1 MVEALPGLDE
11 GRGVVGGRHL
21 VALQTFDIARLTT
34 HAVPVV
40 PEGFI
45 AVSGMGPREDS
56 NGSGK
61 TSFLIAVSVLLADPQ
76 WRFESNGGRYASEI
90 LFKPDAAGV
99 DRAQQASAAPHG
111 YVIGV
116 FAEPDRAP
124 ASALTVWV
132 RIATTAP
139 YVQVKW
145 VQGLHVADGATHTER
160 TQQADALWRELGG
173 GVVSARR
180 MAGELY
186 GNAPRCLT
194 YLDTA
199 LRPSVPSLLSQQLSE
214 MEPEAIGAS
223 LIALS
228 GMTELLEQEEA
239 LRGQALNRRVRMDQV
254 RKENEEADTT
264 DEAVLS
270 GVRARDAARLAL
282 EEGQSQ
288 WRRYV
293 ATCYVRA
300 TKANRELVAKGG
312 GLRKAAA
319 ECREDAQGAR
329 DALDALRAATGLSEV
344 AGVARQTWSDAQDLL
359 RQAER
364 RRTQLETRKEDLKG
378 KRAKLLPQADGWQ
391 GTSPDTA
398 RQLLEAARGREF
410 TACRD
415 LQDAQEAVNAAERVL
430 AEVEQGR
437 HGQAGA
443 AIAVLETAGID
454 AVGLLDQLDLSE
466 AARAVWE
473 PRLSPWRDAV
483 VVDAGRADEALEVL
497 RSLPGALVVTADPV
511 GAPTAMFDGVSSDR
525 CISGFLTALE
535 QRLAALSCP
544 SGARDDRLHL
554 TVVGGFPDPLAGR
567 ALRLQRA
574 KQDLEARRGD
584 VESAGNVQREKR
596 AARVLAEGEHRAATA
611 MQQLGELQEREVELD
626 KQLAAVVGAMG
637 EVVDD
642 VAQKLAA
649 YEKAR
654 DLAASHAEKV
664 KTAALT
670 ARAAAEAA
678 RAAGQAVAALE
689 RERERLQ
696 VEAWQARWGGSLE
709 EAADELAAP
718 EGRSPRPGLLHRA
731 VEGRLRLAY
740 ERYGLR
746 EGQPADMHEDLLRG
760 MELCSDLA
768 AQDPATPPVVG
779 FEDAASPLRI
789 RLDGQADMDRVTAA
803 RIEAERGLRQGAW
816 DELVAGVDE
825 SAQQLTTL
833 QDMIEQHLDGLFKQI
848 DQAFN
853 QLDLQRPGGHGAT
866 LEVHSVRPDGPRPW
880 RWEVTPRWKRS
891 PYSRFISYRENAN
904 SAQVKVYAV
913 QLVLAALLADSET
926 QGRVLILDELGNSLG
941 ENNRKDLL
949 ASLRDVAARRRIT
962 ILGTCQDSVL
972 TDAADVC
979 DELLWFTHAS
989 ASDVYNQPTCAW
1001 AYDADTGRVE
1011 LTADWL
1017 TAGRPHV

>member
-1 MVEALPGLDE
+1 MAEALPGLDE

-76 WRFESNGGRYASEI
+76 WRFESNGGRYASGI

-139 YVQVKW
+139 YVQAKW
-145 VQGLHVADGATHTER
+145 VQGLHVADGVTHAER
-160 TQQADALWRELGG
+160 TQQADVLWRELGS

-180 MAGELY
+180 MAEELY

-199 LRPSVPSLLSQQLSE
+199 LRPAVPSLLSQQLSE

-228 GMTELLEQEEA
+228 GMTELLEQEET
-239 LRGQALNRRVRMDQV
+239 LRGQALDRRVRMEQV
-254 RKENEEADTT
+254 RKENEEADAAA
-264 DEAVLS
+264 ENVLS

-282 EEGQSQ
+282 QEGQSQ
-288 WRRYV
+288 WRQYV
-293 ATCYVRA
+293 AACYVQAAESDRA
-300 TKANRELVAKGG
+300 HMDKGG
-312 GLRKAAA
+312 ELQKAAKK
-319 ECREDAQGAR
+319 CREAAQGAQE
-329 DALDALRAATGLSEV
+329 ALRALRAATDLSEA
-344 AGVARQTWSDAQDLL
+344 AGAARQAWSDAQDLL

-364 RRTQLETRKEDLKG
+364 QRTQLETRKEDLKG
-378 KRAKLLPQADGWQ
+378 RRAQLLPQADGWQ
-391 GTSPDTA
+391 GTSLDTA
-398 RQLLEAARGREF
+398 RQRLEAARAEEF
-410 TACRD
+410 TAGRD
-415 LQDAQEAVNAAERVL
+415 LHDAQEAVKAAQRVL
-430 AEVEQGR
+430 AEVERGR
-437 HGQAGA
+437 HGQAGE
-443 AIAVLETAGID
+443 AIAVLEAAGIS
-454 AVGLLDQLDLSE
+454 AVGLMDQLHLSE
-466 AARAVWE
+466 AARTVWE
-473 PRLSPWRDAV
+473 PRLSPWREAV
-483 VVDAGRADEALEVL
+483 VVGAEQADEALRAL
-497 RSLPGALVVTADPV
+497 RSLPGALVVAADPA
-511 GAPTAMFDGVSSDR
+511 GAPTAVLDGVSSDR
-525 CISGFLTALE
+525 SVSGFLTALE
-535 QRLAALSCP
+535 RRLAALSSP
-544 SGARDDRLHL
+544 SGARDHRLHL
-554 TVVGGFPDPLAGR
+554 TVVGGFADPLAGR
-567 ALRLQRA
+567 GLRLQRA
-574 KQDLEARRGD
+574 QQNLEARRRD
-584 VESAGNVQREKR
+584 ADSARGVQRAKQ
-596 AARVLAEGEHRAATA
+596 AALVLAEGEHRAAAA
-611 MQQLGELQEREVELD
+611 MQQLAELQEREAALD
-626 KQLAAVVGAMG
+626 EQLATAVKAMG
-637 EVVDD
+637 SAVDG
-642 VAQKLAA
+642 VAEKLAA

-654 DLAASHAEKV
+654 DLAAIHTEMV
-664 KTAALT
+664 NTAALK
-670 ARAAAEAA
+670 AQAAADAA
-678 RAAGQAVAALE
+678 QAAGRAVAAVE

-696 VEAWQARWGGSLE
+696 VGAWQALWHGSLE
-709 EAADELAAP
+709 EAAAALAVP
-718 EGRSPRPGLLHRA
+718 EGRAPRPALLHRA
-731 VEGRLRLAY
+731 AESRLRIAY

-746 EGQPADMHEDLLRG
+746 DDQPADMHEDLLRG
-760 MELCSDLA
+760 MELCRGLA
-768 AQDPATPPVVG
+768 AQDPATPPTVG
-779 FEDAASPLRI
+779 FEDAAAPLRI
-789 RLDGQADMDRVTAA
+789 RLDGQADMDRVAAA
-803 RIEAERGLRQGAW
+803 RIEAERTLRQSAW
-816 DELVAGVDE
+816 DELVDGVDK
-825 SAQQLTTL
+825 SAHQLTTL

-853 QLDLQRPGGHGAT
+853 QLDLQRTGGHGAA
-866 LEVHSVRPDGPRPW
+866 LEVRSVRPDGPRPW

-891 PYSRFISYRENAN
+891 PYSKYISYRENAN

-949 ASLRDVAARRRIT
+949 ASLREVAARRRIT

-1017 TAGRPHV
+1017 TAGRPRV